1 MKNNNKKTI
10 AVIGDGQIE
19 KNSFKYKLAFDTGKA
34 IIDNGYRIQSGGM
47 GGVML
52 AAFEGAKASSNYRDG
67 DTIAIVPTFD
77 KNDANEYADIII
89 PTGLDIMRNAI
100 VVNADAVVAIGGGAG
115 TLSEMAIAWSL
126 FKLLIAY
133 DNVDG
138 WSKELAGRKI
148 DDRIRYDNLDDA
160 VYAVE
165 SPDEVI
171 DLLKKY
177 INMYSRSH
185 HGIRSRSKL

>member
-1 MKNNNKKTI
+1 MKNNNKKI
-10 AVIGDGQIE
+10 VAVIGDGQIE
-19 KNSFKYKLAFDTGKA
+19 KNSLKYKLAFDTGKTL
-34 IIDNGYRIQSGGM
+34 IDNGYRIQSGGM
-47 GGVML
+47 GGVMC

-77 KNDANEYADIII
+77 KNDANEYADIVI

-115 TLSEMAIAWSL
+115 TLSEIAIAWSL
-126 FKLLIAY
+126 FKLIIAY

-148 DDRIRYDNLDDA
+148 DNRIRYDNLDDKI
-160 VYAVE
+160 YAAKRPAE
-165 SPDEVI
+165 MIE
-171 DLLKKY
+171 LLKKY
-177 INMYSRSH
+177 TDKYSRSH
-185 HGIRSRSKL
+185 HGIRSGSKL